1 MAFDTETE
9 GLNSLETEIVGISF
23 SWKSNKGFYLPIEK
37 DKATQLEYFNILKP
51 FFQNKEIIKVGHNL
65 KFDIKVLYKYDV
77 EVVAPLYDTMVAH
90 YLINPD
96 MRHNLDTLSE
106 SYLNYTPISIESL
119 IGKKGKNQKSMRV
132 IPIEEVTNYASED
145 ADLSF

>member
-1 MAFDTETE
+1 
-9 GLNSLETEIVGISF
+9 
-23 SWKSNKGFYLPIEK
+23 
-37 DKATQLEYFNILKP
+37 
-51 FFQNKEIIKVGHNL
+51 
-65 KFDIKVLYKYDV
+65 
-77 EVVAPLYDTMVAH
+77 MVAH

-119 IGKKGKNQKSMRV
+119 IGKKGKNQKSMRD

-145 ADLSF
+145 ADLSFQLKPIFD